1 MPIDKAIPVDYLIK
15 AGFRPVDV
23 IAALTVLE
31 VKGLVASLPGALYMR
46 K

>member
-1 MPIDKAIPVDYLIK
+1 MPLDQAIPVDYLIK
-15 AGFRPVDV
+15 AGFGPVEV

-31 VKGLVASLPGALYMR
+31 VKGLVASLPGALYIR